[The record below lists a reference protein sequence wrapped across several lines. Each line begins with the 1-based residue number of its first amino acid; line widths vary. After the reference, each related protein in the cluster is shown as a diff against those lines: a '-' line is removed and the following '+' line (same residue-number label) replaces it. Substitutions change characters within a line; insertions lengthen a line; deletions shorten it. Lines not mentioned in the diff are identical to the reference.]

1 MAFRPAIPLLISI
14 HKTKR
19 RGFSTAKTGTCNLL
33 RFESSKTFPH
43 IAFCPFLS
51 PLRPRATFPLLL
63 RLSVSPQTRS
73 KVGLVF
79 GGLSGGRGAG
89 RPTSEREK
97 RRCWPLSFSSTV
109 SRPTPKRPQ
118 QRPRERGRQFERPIA
133 TLGVVNSCLH
143 RSITQMIPRTSLFF
157 ESLTS
162 DFDTEPKKLKE
173 KSSTELFCSVGKC
186 STLYREGLEGYL
198 IFLAVIHPYLRQ

>member
-1 MAFRPAIPLLISI
+1 MNLQKLFPIS
-14 HKTKR
+14 HSAR
-19 RGFSTAKTGTCNLL
+19 LFAPSPSRD
-33 RFESSKTFPH
+33 FP
-43 IAFCPFLS
+43 PPS
-51 PLRPRATFPLLL
+51 PSL
-63 RLSVSPQTRS
+63 RLSPNALESC
-73 KVGLVF
+73 LVF

-133 TLGVVNSCLH
+133 TLGVVNSCLN
-143 RSITQMIPRTSLFF
+143 RSITQMVPRTSLFF

-173 KSSTELFCSVGKC
+173 KSSTEFFCSVRKC
-186 STLYREGLEGYL
+186 STLYREGLELEGYL